1 MILRLCE
8 CPTQS
13 STYDNFIML
22 LYLFC
27 WFLSRV
33 LQNLSQIN
41 IVNSQNSLSDLMA
54 TAHIQQAATW
64 QLYGKE

>member
-1 MILRLCE
+1 MNI
-8 CPTQS
+8 S
-13 STYDNFIML
+13 SYWNQQPADF
-22 LYLFC
+22 LFS
-27 WFLSRV
+27 SRV

-54 TAHIQQAATW
+54 AAHVQQAATW